1 MISSKNELAYMTR
14 NQTTPVAE
22 ADADAREESWAQTT
36 CFALSAV
43 ALSFALNISQGF
55 LNAGALLWISV
66 AFAWCLGA
74 VLTRRNG
81 FFTDRSDWSR
91 ALLHGVLQLGVWMQL
106 IRLSRNIPIYLQKP
120 ILSSTVDVLHFGAL
134 LVLLLTFAAYIPRFR
149 YRKAIFPAILLV
161 HVALGVWMIRHC
173 QWPGTDVFVIQ
184 RDAARALLHGINPY
198 TITFP
203 DPYHSKS
210 TFYAPGLS
218 VGGRLM
224 TGYVYPP
231 LSILMALPGQLLG
244 DVRYANLMA
253 ISGAGA
259 LLAYARPS
267 RFSFLAATLFLF
279 FPQVFFVLVLCWTDA
294 FIVLLLAAVLF
305 AACRAPRFL
314 AVALGLL
321 MAVKQY
327 LFLIAPLIFLL
338 VPEQKTEANRKSSTW
353 RLLGKTVLVGLAVS
367 LPLVLWNPAA
377 YWRCAVLLNFGN
389 PFRPDSLNFAAA
401 WFAFTKQVPSSL
413 IGFALLIPTY
423 WLIVKRSPR
432 TPAGFAG
439 ATALLYFVFFL
450 FGRQAFINYYFVI
463 FSALCGAVAVAKLD
477 DAPNRHSLGENSAGA
492 SPSDAGSAGDSAS
505 EVLPTMQSKYS

>member
-1 MISSKNELAYMTR
+1 MTFSSTEA
-14 NQTTPVAE
+14 TPRARTESTHAASHVAE
-22 ADADAREESWAQTT
+22 SAEPTASWAQTT
-36 CFALSAV
+36 IFALSAI
-43 ALSFALNISQGF
+43 ALSFALNVSQGF
-55 LNAGALLWISV
+55 LNGSALLWISLSF
-66 AFAWCLGA
+66 AFCLGA
-74 VLTRRNG
+74 VMTRRAG
-81 FFTDRSDWSR
+81 LFTNRSDWSR
-91 ALLHGVLQLGVWMQL
+91 TFLHSVLQLGVWLQL
-106 IRLSRNIPIYLQKP
+106 IQLLMHFPRYLNKP
-120 ILSSTVDVLHFGAL
+120 IAFATVDIFRFGIS
-134 LVLLLTFAAYIPRFR
+134 LVLLLTIASCIPRFR
-149 YRKAIFPAILLV
+149 YQKAVFPLILLA
-161 HVALGVWMIRHC
+161 HVALSVWMIRHC
-173 QWPGTDVFVIQ
+173 HWPGIDVFVIQ
-184 RDAARALLHGINPY
+184 RDSARALLHGVNPY

-203 DPYHSKS
+203 DPYHGQPSH
-210 TFYAPGLS
+210 YASGVA

-231 LSILMALPGQLLG
+231 LSVLMALPGQLLG

-279 FPQVFFVLVLCWTDA
+279 FPQVFFVLVMCWTDA

-327 LFLIAPLIFLL
+327 LFLAAPLIYLL
-338 VPEQKTEANRKSSTW
+338 VPEQETTSNAKSSTW
-353 RLLGKTVLVGLAVS
+353 RLLGKTVLVALAVS
-367 LPLVLWNPAA
+367 LPLILWNPSA
-377 YWRCAVLLNFGN
+377 YWRYAVLLNFN
-389 PFRPDSLNFAAA
+389 NLFRPDSLNFAAA
-401 WFAFTKQVPSSL
+401 WFAFTKHPPSSL

-463 FSALCGAVAVAKLD
+463 FSALCGAIAVAKLD
-477 DAPNRHSLGENSAGA
+477 E
-492 SPSDAGSAGDSAS
+492 
-505 EVLPTMQSKYS
+505 PTDERGRISTANG